1 MKKLRELDVV
11 IIAITIGKMN
21 IRMYKKIISSVLL
34 NTYKRNV
41 LIKIKNVTV
50 FLNFYLTIEIKM
62 NQYKYFIH
70 TSFVV
75 IYLDFES
82 FIGFLYSFF
91 IIANSC
97 YDVVFGTFRNWFFVF
112 LFRQNIIWQMFY
124 QTCLQSSWF
133 DKWNEIV

>member
-1 MKKLRELDVV
+1 MKKLREFDVV

-34 NTYKRNV
+34 NTSFLNYCHV

-112 LFRQNIIWQMFY
+112 LFRQNII
-124 QTCLQSSWF
+124 
-133 DKWNEIV
+133 